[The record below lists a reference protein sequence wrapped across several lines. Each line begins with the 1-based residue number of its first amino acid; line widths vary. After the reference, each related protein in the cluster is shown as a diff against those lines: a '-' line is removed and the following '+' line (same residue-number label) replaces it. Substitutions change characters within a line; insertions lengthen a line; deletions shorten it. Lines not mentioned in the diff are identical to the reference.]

1 MQELQYTKVLK
12 NDSSF
17 QLVRTNPKLTG
28 NVKISINEIG
38 DMYLNAIKANSELS
52 NDDYSKFPIDPAR
65 THPAN
70 LFHFFK
76 GGKTPDEIIFDLKEK
91 TDPYKTSKN
100 FKDQYD
106 FSHYFSGAKYL
117 VSNKYDEK
125 IWI

>member
-28 NVKISINEIG
+28 NVKISINESG

-76 GGKTPDEIIFDLKEK
+76 GGKTPDEIIFDHIRPLKTLRINMIFLIILVEQNILFQI
-91 TDPYKTSKN
+91 SMMKN
-100 FKDQYD
+100 
-106 FSHYFSGAKYL
+106 L
-117 VSNKYDEK
+117 VILLQST
-125 IWI
+125 